1 MASVSK
7 REEEI
12 NKLLDSL
19 YQVNNG
25 EKINSWL
32 DMLKTYNSTD
42 GKIPGLLNSSKIQI
56 NTAKKD
62 GVYNLILLWIKKNM
76 DKFANYDF
84 TGIPNKDFLFLD
96 KQPRAPRAPRVPKQT
111 KLKTIED
118 IEKWCSNPEIH
129 PFNGNH
135 MTPNSNEYQ
144 KIYQEAY
151 KILKKNKINIADF
164 PNKLPKNHLLF
175 GDMDLLYYMNN
186 REKINVITKIYE
198 NNKRELHAGELFAE
212 HIAIISD
219 KPTILEQE
227 LELIKKCFEGD
238 YMKNAFEKYNKMLV
252 KSFFNKNYVGVLSYP
267 DRMRDLEKSSMYNDL
282 DKETY
287 WFIQLLENNRL
298 NNGEV
303 IIEYLQKEYRSS
315 INNWMEDALNI
326 YNSYKR
332 VYKDIDD
339 CFNPATGIIENTENK
354 QYLPINDP
362 LDAYFEEFEKKLE
375 KIRNPKYS
383 KLIDLTTFK
392 PKENAFF
399 LNNAQYAD
407 FKKVKDAYDI
417 DRKKYEVNLELYEK
431 NGKNGSSPKPPTKP
445 VVVLPN
451 GKNHTI
457 GRELDPLHIKD
468 EVIKS
473 FKRDYKKALPII
485 EEYNAIKNMSYLELK
500 KRVIANSPSSSVKQ
514 LIRDNELLT
523 MTKEQI
529 ANDVLYDYS
538 GLADKCSESIDI
550 LTNEELDDENYPLSK
565 LQLMVRMKVYTP
577 DRQRYRTECIYAPKL
592 YNYLI
597 KCINAKEPFIN
608 PVTKAKYTQ
617 ENIEELMKVMRIID
631 PSLEVPV
638 FIKHMNDTKLKVEY
652 KELTKTYQNLDA
664 SFGTTNT
671 IRYYKMYLSRIIGG
685 VEYSVY
691 NICTFPA
698 DIEAEG
704 EFATGSADLN
714 SYTMIVNIYKLF
726 NEGRLLYNYIPPY
739 RVPLT
744 GRTGE
749 YRYIKPAIHFNK
761 YKLSKDWLNDGWST
775 MTKTDFINMFK
786 HYAQE
791 VNNYIF

>member
-298 NNGEV
+298 NNGEI

-375 KIRNPKYS
+375 KIKNPKYS

-392 PKENAFF
+392 PKKNAFF
-399 LNNAQYAD
+399 LNNAQYAE

-529 ANDVLYDYS
+529 TNDVLYDYS

-791 VNNYIF
+791 VNNYIY